1 MGLVQRA
8 AVVAGTGGPATALLD
23 ARRGGRQHGSG
34 RHQLLQSAVE
44 HPADLRRVARDTHRG
59 APGTSGKM
67 IFAHPAFRGVGLTS
81 SSIKAPSNAL
91 PRRRTLWT

>member
-59 APGTSGKM
+59 APGTSGKKEVL
-67 IFAHPAFRGVGLTS
+67 PAEARKTRGAKKKKSDWRGE
-81 SSIKAPSNAL
+81 APQQRLYS
-91 PRRRTLWT
+91 